1 MSLPNTSEKN
11 ERRSENEDIDG
22 FNYFGI
28 IKLER
33 SNPAFTD
40 VQLPENLPGISHD
53 FRALVSAY
61 NEDDISILLQN
72 MMNIKSGF
80 NNLKEIK
87 NASGLNL
94 NIHLPRIV
102 VVGDE
107 SSGKSSVLSRLCHLD
122 IFPRDATMCTKM
134 PIELHLQNKTEK
146 ELRKLKLVHV
156 KIEGEK
162 WLNSND
168 ITTLRASITKAMDTI
183 VAEEHNGLV
192 GITNKPLVIRVV
204 SPQVPTLTL
213 IDLPGLR
220 AARQK
225 NEVEGLQ
232 KKIDDLVT
240 SYITP
245 NDTIIVAVV
254 SAIANMTTNRIFD
267 LVTKAGKIN
276 ETLGVLTRVDR
287 FPYDFELSNILNKN
301 APDYIPLGMGYIAVY
316 NPDRLDKQSLSEWC
330 DKEINFFKVKHPDL
344 VSKNVVGI
352 DCLSQKSTLVE
363 CQDILVNYKN
373 TLGRVPLENSEE
385 LFWNEMKA
393 YITSTL
399 IGGLFEIDNLKIQEV
414 IAERARVCFQSLTFP
429 PASQANFVNER
440 MEYLKLKLNIEKYL
454 IVYSHQINFEIISL
468 IKNMIVSD
476 SVSTFNLFR
485 FQNFHEA
492 IEQHLNREFAF
503 HVKALINDL
512 TNSIRPT
519 FSISDLFNRFST
531 EALKAKNDPN
541 FKPDVMVLTIDNL
554 LIPLEG
560 IINGIAFK
568 KDYLCEG
575 EKYIQIR
582 KTILETS
589 NSITIANEKLLQL

>member
-1 MSLPNTSEKN
+1 
-11 ERRSENEDIDG
+11 
-22 FNYFGI
+22 
-28 IKLER
+28 
-33 SNPAFTD
+33 
-40 VQLPENLPGISHD
+40 
-53 FRALVSAY
+53 
-61 NEDDISILLQN
+61 
-72 MMNIKSGF
+72 
-80 NNLKEIK
+80 
-87 NASGLNL
+87 
-94 NIHLPRIV
+94 
-102 VVGDE
+102 
-107 SSGKSSVLSRLCHLD
+107 
-122 IFPRDATMCTKM
+122 
-134 PIELHLQNKTEK
+134 
-146 ELRKLKLVHV
+146 
-156 KIEGEK
+156 
-162 WLNSND
+162 
-168 ITTLRASITKAMDTI
+168 
-183 VAEEHNGLV
+183 
-192 GITNKPLVIRVV
+192 
-204 SPQVPTLTL
+204 
-213 IDLPGLR
+213 
-220 AARQK
+220 
-225 NEVEGLQ
+225 
-232 KKIDDLVT
+232 
-240 SYITP
+240 
-245 NDTIIVAVV
+245 
-254 SAIANMTTNRIFD
+254 MTTNRIFD

-352 DCLSQKSTLVE
+352 DGLSQKSTLVE

-476 SVSTFNLFR
+476 SVSTF
-485 FQNFHEA
+485 
-492 IEQHLNREFAF
+492 
-503 HVKALINDL
+503 
-512 TNSIRPT
+512 
-519 FSISDLFNRFST
+519 ST

-589 NSITIANEKLLQL
+589 NSITIANEKVLQL